1 MDTTAKP
8 RRAGKPLRQG
18 FTLVELMVTLAILA
32 ILAIVHVQNQVVL
45 VLHHLLD
52 HLLL

>member
-18 FTLVELMVTLAILA
+18 FTLVELMVDRKS
-32 ILAIVHVQNQVVL
+32 VV
-45 VLHHLLD
+45 
-52 HLLL
+52 